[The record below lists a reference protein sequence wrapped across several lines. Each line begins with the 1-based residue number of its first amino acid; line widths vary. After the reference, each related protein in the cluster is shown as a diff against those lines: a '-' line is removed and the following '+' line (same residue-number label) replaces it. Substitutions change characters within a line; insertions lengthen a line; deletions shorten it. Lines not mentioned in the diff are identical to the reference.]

1 MKMTRG
7 RGFNTTTARLL
18 CTLGAAALFLSS
30 SGMALAST
38 VGFDPE
44 TSPIPPEV
52 INVGD
57 TFIVDIVGSDFAEL
71 AGGVIDLM
79 YNTNGQHIV
88 DIDNVVV
95 NPYFDF
101 EPDPGGPAVG
111 DSPTTWSGIGFDTLA
126 NDPATGN
133 FTVATITLRA
143 AAPGTTSLEILSS
156 SEFFSST
163 EQLFPTLL
171 DGTVH
176 VVPVPA
182 AVWLFGSGLLGL
194 IGVARKKAAS

>member
-1 MKMTRG
+1 MKMARG
-7 RGFNTTTARLL
+7 LNTTTDRLL
-18 CTLGAAALFLSS
+18 GALLGAAVLLLSS
-30 SGMALAST
+30 SGMALASA
-38 VGFDPE
+38 VGFDPDMS
-44 TSPIPPEV
+44 TV
-52 INVGD
+52 RVND
-57 TFIVDIVGSDFAEL
+57 TFTVNIVGSDFTEL